1 MDGFT
6 RDNQYMHESRQRFNK
21 YSCSN
26 MSARTTY
33 ITHHCSHM
41 LTRKTLLCLQGRI
54 PNQILQHLTEQI
66 LISGKKKKKKKVK
79 EVKICKEKV
88 VFVLKGIMSNFS
100 LIVANLKTR
109 GHTAQFQTHL

>member
-1 MDGFT
+1 M
-6 RDNQYMHESRQRFNK
+6 
-21 YSCSN
+21 
-26 MSARTTY
+26 
-33 ITHHCSHM
+33 
-41 LTRKTLLCLQGRI
+41 
-54 PNQILQHLTEQI
+54 
-66 LISGKKKKKKKVK
+66 KKVK

>member
-6 RDNQYMHESRQRFNK
+6 RGNQYMHESRQRFNK

-54 PNQILQHLTEQI
+54 PNQIPQHLTEQI
-66 LISGKKKKKKKVK
+66 LISGKKKKKKEESKRSQDLQGK
-79 EVKICKEKV
+79 SC
-88 VFVLKGIMSNFS
+88 FCS
-100 LIVANLKTR
+100 
-109 GHTAQFQTHL
+109 